1 LSDVERV
8 RAASIRALRYSIHR
22 ITIFEKFLE
31 NRLDYLICRYDCFFT
46 PSKKLSSSPLIRSLA
61 IELRNAR
68 ERLEAYKFIRRF
80 IHLYPQKIPHSFV
93 YVLDSIVSSSYL
105 SHLNRPMNSSVIIR
119 SDQMI
124 KCSLELLCEIGKKSF
139 LIFHFSMK

>member
-1 LSDVERV
+1 LK
-8 RAASIRALRYSIHR
+8 IALI
-22 ITIFEKFLE
+22 ILFVGTIV
-31 NRLDYLICRYDCFFT
+31 FFT
-46 PSKKLSSSPLIRSLA
+46 PSKKLSFSSLIRSLA

-80 IHLYPQKIPHSFV
+80 VHLYPLKIPHSFV

-124 KCSLELLCEIGKKSF
+124 KCSLELLCEIGKITKPFNLSF
-139 LIFHFSMK
+139 LNEMKF